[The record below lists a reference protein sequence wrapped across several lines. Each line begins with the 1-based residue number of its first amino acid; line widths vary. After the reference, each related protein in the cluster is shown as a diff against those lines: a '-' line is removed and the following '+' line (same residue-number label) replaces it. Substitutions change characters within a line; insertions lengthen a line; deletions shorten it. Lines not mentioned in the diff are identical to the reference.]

1 LNAAGDKARQGR
13 AAKHVRMMAVVF
25 LVAATTRVG
34 LVCTFDVEQRG
45 FGFSDLS
52 YLEYARNLSEGRG
65 FYMDGVY
72 GDAGPDKMYAFRP
85 PLFPLVWGLAY
96 RATRGAYRPMWLAFS
111 LLSAAGCVLAYRVG
125 LRLFPGRA
133 AATVGALGC
142 AVYPPLVFHGV
153 NLMTEPFFIFFSL
166 LFVLFLLR
174 AWDSGLRRDA
184 LAAGV
189 WLGLAV
195 LSRSVLVAFAPIAG
209 VWLLFRGASGPR
221 PRRKGLELALSLA
234 AGATLTLSP
243 WIVRN
248 AVVLKAFVP
257 TTTDG
262 GHGFYVAHHP
272 KALASGADFYI
283 PRDWRRELGLRAG
296 ERLDEVEMQRRL
308 YRRALGYLVR
318 HPGRWARRVASR
330 ALRMWRPYP
339 HRTDIISRFQV
350 IVYACSFLPLV
361 PFMLYGLA
369 CAHVHHPDRR
379 AKYVL
384 IDLLV
389 LYTTFIHAFFLAML
403 RYRVPLMPFLLLFAG
418 WGAHRLYCRLRT
430 RPGRNPETS
439 ARGFDGLAEDYDET
453 LPAHVRD
460 HYLAKRLALIG
471 KVFRPS
477 PENPLLDVGCGTG
490 ALLEGLG
497 RAGFRA
503 CGADAS
509 LGMLRVALARR
520 GCRVVRAACER
531 LPFAEGTFAG
541 AVCVAT
547 LHHLSAREAV
557 DAAVGEMLRVVRPG
571 GKIVVWDHN
580 PANPYWRVI
589 MAKVPQ
595 DSGAERLVGV
605 REVKDAL
612 VRHGAERVSV
622 LRLGFVPDFVPRR
635 LMPLAR
641 AVERCIEA
649 LPLVR
654 RLTAHNV
661 FVATKGRNTT

>member
-1 LNAAGDKARQGR
+1 LSAADAKSREGR
-13 AAKHVRMMAVVF
+13 TDGHGRLMAAVF
-25 LVAATTRVG
+25 LLAAATRVG
-34 LVCTFDVEQRG
+34 LVCTFDVEKRG
-45 FGFSDLS
+45 FGFSDPS

-65 FYMDGVY
+65 FYMGGVY

-85 PLFPLVWGLAY
+85 PLFPFVWSLLY
-96 RATRGAYRPMWLAFS
+96 RPTGGAYRPMWLAFA

-133 AATVGALGC
+133 AAALGALGC

-174 AWDSGLRRDA
+174 AWDSGRRRDA

-195 LSRSVLVAFAPIAG
+195 LSRSVLIGFAPIASL
-209 VWLLFRGASGPR
+209 WLLLRDGSGRRLRRRGLA
-221 PRRKGLELALSLA
+221 LALSLA
-234 AGATLTLSP
+234 AGAILTLSP
-243 WIVRN
+243 WVIRN
-248 AVVLKAFVP
+248 AIVLKAFVL

-272 KALASGADFYI
+272 KALASGADFYM
-283 PRDWRRELGLRAG
+283 PRDWRKDLGLDRG

-308 YRRALGYLVR
+308 YGRALGYLVR
-318 HPGRWARRVASR
+318 HPGQWARRVASR

-361 PFMLYGLA
+361 PLMLLGLVG
-369 CAHVHHPDRR
+369 AHVRHRDRA
-379 AKYVL
+379 AKYLL

-418 WGAHRLYCRLRT
+418 WGGVSLWRRT
-430 RPGRNPETS
+430 RGTEPGRRQKPGD
-439 ARGFDGLAEDYDET
+439 AFDDIAEEYDET

-477 PENPLLDVGCGTG
+477 PERLLLDLGCGTG
-490 ALLEGLG
+490 ALLERLE

-503 CGADAS
+503 YGADAS

-531 LPFAEGTFAG
+531 LPFADGTFAG

-557 DAAVGEMLRVVRPG
+557 DAALGEMLRVVRLG

-605 REVKDAL
+605 REVKGAL

-622 LRLGFVPDFVPRR
+622 LRLGFVPDFAPRC

-641 AVERCIEA
+641 VVERCIEA

-654 RLTAHNV
+654 RMTAHNV
-661 FVATKGRNTT
+661 FIAVKKRDTA